1 VQVDEHT
8 EAGVTYSIG
17 EAAARTGLSRQGLLS
32 WERRYGFPRPARNEK
47 GHRRYSADDLVAIAL
62 ARASVHSGR
71 DVGSAVEEALS
82 ARTPASGLPTGL
94 LRDVLDNLPFPLA
107 IVQAPTFEH
116 VYANLALV
124 QAVPSVRLGSTVQSL
139 PGVNDVSAL
148 ERVARLGDPWHSQEQ
163 PIVIDGE
170 LRYFQVT
177 WLRLASIDGRPP
189 HLLGFGQETTEQA
202 RVRRRLRRSV
212 AAEDDRRLV
221 DEARHSR
228 FLRSLVATVNA
239 AGEPDGAVAALRTA
253 VKRTC
258 ELLDADA
265 AAVARLDGR
274 AVVPTVSAV
283 PTRGLR
289 WRGFALDSA
298 PQLERALERDALVW
312 LQASRTTQRQ
322 ERALLARLVARTL
335 CAAPIVADG
344 RPIGV
349 LLVRW
354 SLNEHQPS
362 FDQVDFL
369 ELMRHL
375 LAAPLARAVAGED
388 AAQADAP

>member
-1 VQVDEHT
+1 MPQE
-8 EAGVTYSIG
+8 VTYSIG

-32 WERRYGFPRPARNEK
+32 WERRYGFPRPARNDK
-47 GHRRYSADDLVAIAL
+47 GHRRYSPDDLLAIAL

-71 DVGSAVEEALS
+71 DVSSAVEEALA
-82 ARTPASGLPTGL
+82 ARATGAPTGEL
-94 LRDVLDNLPFPLA
+94 PAGLMRDVLDNLPFPLA

-116 VYANLALV
+116 VYVNRALV
-124 QAVPSVRLGSTVQSL
+124 RAVPEVRLGSTVQSL

-163 PIVIDGE
+163 PIIIEGE

-177 WLRLASIDGRPP
+177 WLRLASIEGRPP

-202 RVRRRLRRSV
+202 RARRRLRRSA
-212 AAEDDRRLV
+212 AAEEDRRLLE
-221 DEARHSR
+221 EARHSR

-239 AGEPDGAVAALRTA
+239 GDGPSGALRTA

-265 AAVARLDGR
+265 AAVARIDGR
-274 AVVPTVSAV
+274 AVIPTVSAV

-289 WRGFALDSA
+289 WRGFKLECA
-298 PQLERALERDALVW
+298 PQVERALERDALVW
-312 LQASRTTQRQ
+312 LQASRTDQRA
-322 ERALLARLVARTL
+322 ERALLARMTARTL
-335 CAAPIVADG
+335 CAAPIVHEG
-344 RPIGV
+344 RVLGA

-354 SLNEHQPS
+354 SLNEYQPS
-362 FDQVDFL
+362 FDDVDYL
-369 ELMRHL
+369 ELTRHL
-375 LAAPLARAVAGED
+375 LAGPLARALAGELQPSG
-388 AAQADAP
+388 ATCGR